1 MSAKKGWVSAA
12 ITLVICTCGWCK
24 TEVLQAEKVGHQEKL
39 VKVSERKHPC
49 FRGHREPSHPA
60 SVSQKDQSR
69 RAATISRRNTSPVRN
84 LPFLSRIPRCGISN
98 GASFDNQPKQTVDLS
113 ALTFNMSFSEAID
126 ILRNSTDPPLK
137 IVVLWRDLS
146 ENADVEQ
153 DTPIYIQG
161 ISRISLRTG
170 LKILLRAVSSGLA
183 ELDYVVDNGII
194 IVGTKDSLP
203 AKMVVRIYDISY
215 LAARPAAFAFNLG
228 PGFARGWAMRPYP
241 GRIGQRDL
249 IGRSRGRGA
258 YGRRVRRGTRR

>member
-1 MSAKKGWVSAA
+1 MNVKKGWVSAA

-24 TEVLQAEKVGHQEKL
+24 TEVLQAEKVGHREKS

-49 FRGHREPSHPA
+49 FRGHRELSHPA
-60 SVSQKDQSR
+60 SVSQKGQSR
-69 RAATISRRNTSPVRN
+69 RAAPISRRNTS
-84 LPFLSRIPRCGISN
+84 FG
-98 GASFDNQPKQTVDLS
+98 NQPKQTVDLS
-113 ALTFNMSFSEAID
+113 ALTFDMPFSEAID

-137 IVVLWRDLS
+137 IVVLWRDLR

-161 ISRISLRTG
+161 VSRISLRTG

-215 LAARPAAFAFNLG
+215 LAARPAAFAFNPG

-249 IGRSRGRGA
+249 IGRSRGGGA